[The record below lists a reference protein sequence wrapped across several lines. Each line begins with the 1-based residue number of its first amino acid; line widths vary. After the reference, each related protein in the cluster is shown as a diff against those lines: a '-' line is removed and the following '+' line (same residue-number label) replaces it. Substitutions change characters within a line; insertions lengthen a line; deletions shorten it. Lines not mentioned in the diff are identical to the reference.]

1 MVLLLDL
8 VSNMWHKHA
17 LNVYSMC
24 SQWAFNMHHDIVNDV
39 GINAIHHQY
48 GYGDMQPGIAA

>member
-8 VSNMWHKHA
+8 VGNMWHKHA

-24 SQWAFNMHHDIVNDV
+24 CQWAFNMHHAIVNDV
-39 GINAIHHQY
+39 GINAIRHQY
-48 GYGDMQPGIAA
+48 GHDDMQARIAA